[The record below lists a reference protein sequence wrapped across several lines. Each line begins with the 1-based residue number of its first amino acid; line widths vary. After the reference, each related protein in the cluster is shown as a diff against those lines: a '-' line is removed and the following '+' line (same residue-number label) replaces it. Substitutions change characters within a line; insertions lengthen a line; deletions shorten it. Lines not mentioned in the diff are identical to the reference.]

1 MIFKKS
7 QKQEHPK
14 YRAVIKLNASL
25 SQEDVNAIENMVED
39 FMNGRKIAMCFP
51 SGVVKVT
58 IYDSDY
64 KEVCVLEKW

>member
-7 QKQEHPK
+7 QKQKSPK

-25 SQEDVNAIENMVED
+25 SREDVTAIESIIED

-51 SGVVKVT
+51 PGVVKAT

-64 KEVCVLEKW
+64 KEVCDLEKW